1 MKPEVI
7 VTENNIDD
15 VLEALSESYLKGM
28 ERIGL
33 AAEKYAKALCPVDTG
48 RLRNSI
54 THFVVIDEGEPA
66 AYIGTDVEYGPYVE
80 LGTSRQKAQPF
91 LRPAAWNH
99 GAEYR
104 QILESEL
111 RGH

>member
-1 MKPEVI
+1 MNPNII
-7 VTENNIDD
+7 VTQNNIDN
-15 VLEALSESYLKGM
+15 VLEALSDSYMRGL
-28 ERIGL
+28 ERVGL
-33 AAEKYAKALCPVDTG
+33 AAEKYAKAQCPVDTG

-54 THFVVIDEGEPA
+54 THFVVVDGGEPA

-91 LRPAAWNH
+91 LRPAAWDH

-104 QILESEL
+104 DILESQL
-111 RGH
+111 RNG